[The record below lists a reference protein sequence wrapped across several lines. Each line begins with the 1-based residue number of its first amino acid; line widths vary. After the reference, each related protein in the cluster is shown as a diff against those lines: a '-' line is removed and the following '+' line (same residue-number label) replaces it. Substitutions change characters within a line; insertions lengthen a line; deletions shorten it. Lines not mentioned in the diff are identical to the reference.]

1 MENTNYRVYFI
12 ILLIIT
18 PLSNMAS
25 DSQMVEIIGHFGE
38 VTGITFPNG
47 KILSSSLSV
56 NYLVLWELENNNN
69 YNLQNLDIHDDG
81 VNYLKYFNSST
92 KVISG
97 DDDSIVN
104 YWDFNSLSVE
114 RSITLENE
122 YVIQSYEN
130 QGNYTLVTDKGNIYD
145 WNFENNV
152 IKRVVK
158 TNISNL
164 KNFFQTN
171 DRMYLIGKRSITL
184 LNSTNYSQINHYQ
197 TDPIITSSYYDYI
210 NHQLII
216 GYDNRPVLL
225 KYNFIVFNENIDSI
239 IARFYFRNSVTEMI
253 WVNSISSFILG
264 YRNGS
269 VSTWNLNNQKNPLI
283 SNMNSEVTT

>member
-1 MENTNYRVYFI
+1 VENTNYRVYFI

-18 PLSNMAS
+18 PLSNIHA
-25 DSQMVEIIGHFGE
+25 DIEVEIIGHFGE

-47 KILSSSLSV
+47 KILSSSLSAA
-56 NYLVLWELENNNN
+56 YLVLWELDNNNN
-69 YNLQNLDIHDDG
+69 FNQQILDIHDDG

-164 KNFFQTN
+164 KNFFQIN